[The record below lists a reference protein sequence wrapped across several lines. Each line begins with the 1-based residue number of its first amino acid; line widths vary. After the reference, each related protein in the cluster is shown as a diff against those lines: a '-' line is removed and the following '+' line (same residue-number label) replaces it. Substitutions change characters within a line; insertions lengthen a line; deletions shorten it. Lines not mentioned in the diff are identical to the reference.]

1 MRYQKNVAP
10 EFRQS
15 PALRKSGIGLIRPI
29 GLRAQYTSLT
39 RRARKAWGAVVAIM
53 FVRAQVIGRGGGRS
67 IVAAAAYR
75 HRARMIDQQAGTSF
89 SYRGGAS
96 ELVHEELA
104 LPGDIPVWLRTS
116 IDGRSVAGT
125 SEVLWNAVD
134 AFEKRADAQLAR
146 ELIIALPEELTR
158 TENIALVREFV
169 RDNLTARGM
178 VADWVYHDKDGNPHI
193 HLMTTLRPLKEEG
206 FGAKRVA
213 VTGED
218 GQPLR
223 VVTPDRPQG
232 KIVYTLWAGDKETMK
247 AWKMAWAETA
257 NRHLALAGHD
267 IRLDGR
273 SYAEQG
279 LDGIA
284 QKHLGPEKAALA
296 RKGREVFFA
305 PADLARRQAM
315 ADRLLADPALLL
327 KQLSNERST
336 FDERDIAR
344 ALHRC
349 VDDPS
354 DFANILARLMASSD
368 LVMLKPQLFD
378 PQHGRAAE
386 PAIFTTRD
394 ILRIEYDMA
403 QSARILS
410 ERGGFAVADRRI
422 RAAIGRVET
431 GDPER
436 RFQLDAEQVDAVRH
450 VTGNGA
456 IAAIVGL
463 AGVGKSTLLSAA
475 RIAWENDG
483 HRVIGAAL
491 AGKAAEG
498 LQDSSGIRSRT
509 LASWELAW
517 AAGRDNLDRG
527 DVLVIDEAGMV
538 SSQQMAR
545 VLKVVEGA
553 AAKVVLVG
561 DAMQLQP
568 IQAGAAF
575 RAITERIGFA
585 ELSGVRRQREQW
597 SRDASRL
604 FARGDVEPGLDAYAQ
619 HGHLVEAETREE
631 VIGQLVSDWTD
642 TRRQLL
648 DQSTT
653 LGKPARLRGDEL
665 LVLAH
670 TNQDVKRLNEALRAI
685 MVGEGGL
692 RDCRAFQTERGA
704 REFAIGD
711 RIIFLENARFVEPR
725 AEHLGAQYVK
735 NGMLGTVVSTT
746 DRRGR
751 TVLSVRLD
759 KGRDVVFSESS
770 YRNVDHG
777 YAATIHKSQGATV
790 DRTFVLATGMMD
802 QHLTYVS
809 MTRHRDRADLYV
821 AKEDFEA
828 QPEWG
833 RKPRASHAAGVTGE
847 LVEEGTAKFR
857 AEKDIEESPY
867 VDIKT
872 DDGTIHRLWGVSLPK
887 ALAAGGVSLG
897 DTATL
902 RKDGVEKVTV
912 KVPVIDEETGQKQFE
927 ERSVDRNIWTATQI
941 ETAEARAE
949 RIERESHR
957 PELFH
962 RLVERLSRSGAKT
975 TTLDF
980 ETEAGYRLHASD
992 FARRRGIDSL
1002 SVIAAGMEEGVSS
1015 RLAGIAKKRE
1025 QVARFWKRASIALGF
1040 AIERERAV
1048 ANDDSAVLHQP
1059 VAAAGSDGARYLLAP
1074 TTVFVRSADE
1084 EARLAQ
1090 LSSPAWKERE
1100 ANLRPLLERIYRD
1113 PDAALAT
1120 LNTQLSAAGLEPR
1133 RLAEDLATMPQHL
1146 GRLHGSDLMVDGRA
1160 ARDERNAAMAA
1171 LSELLPLARAHATEF
1186 RRQAERFGIRE
1197 QQRRARMSL
1206 SIPALSKQAM
1216 ARLVEI
1222 EAVRDRGGSDA
1233 YITAFAIAAED
1244 RSVVQEIKAV
1254 SEAVAAR
1261 FGWSAFTSKADAVAE
1276 RAMIERMPDNLTSER
1291 RGELTSLFIA
1301 VKRFAQEQHLA
1312 ERRNRSL
1319 IAAPVSVEPGKE
1331 NATVL
1336 PMLAAVIEFKTPVD
1350 EEARSRALAVPLY
1363 RQQRAALADTATR
1376 IWRDPAG
1383 AVGTFEELLVKRFA
1397 ADRIAAAVVNDPA
1410 AYGALRGS
1418 DRIMDRMLAS
1428 GRERK
1433 GALQAVPE
1441 LAVRLR
1447 LLGSTYASSLD
1458 TESQAVTEER
1468 RRMAVAIPGL
1478 SQAAEDALR
1487 QLTSD
1492 MTRKDAKLHV
1502 AARSLDPRVAQEFA
1516 AVSRALDER
1525 FGRNAILRG
1534 EKDVLHRVPPA
1545 QRRAFEVMQERLKV
1559 LQQTVRIQSSQEI
1572 ISERQRRVIDRAHG
1586 SIR

>member
-1 MRYQKNVAP
+1 MRYPENVAP
-10 EFRQS
+10 EFRRS
-15 PALRKSGIGLIRPI
+15 PVSRKSGIGLIRPI
-29 GLRAQYTSLT
+29 GLRAQYTSPT
-39 RRARKAWGAVVAIM
+39 RRARKGLGAVMAIM
-53 FVRAQVIGRGGGRS
+53 FVRAQVIGRGAGRS

-75 HRARMIDQQAGTSF
+75 HRARMMDEQTGTSF
-89 SYRGGAS
+89 SYRAGAS

-104 LPGDIPVWLRTS
+104 LPEQIPAWLGTG
-116 IDGRSVAGT
+116 IDGRSVAGA
-125 SEVLWNAVD
+125 SEVFWNAVD

-158 TENIALVREFV
+158 TENVALVREFV

-178 VADWVYHDKDGNPHI
+178 VADWVYHDKDANPHI
-193 HLMTTLRPLKEEG
+193 HLMTTLRPLNEEG

-213 VTGED
+213 VTGAD
-218 GQPLR
+218 GRPLR
-223 VVTPDRPQG
+223 VVTPDRPKG
-232 KIVYTLWAGDKETMK
+232 KIVYTPWAGDKETMK
-247 AWKMAWAETA
+247 AWKIAWAETA

-296 RKGREVFFA
+296 RKGREMFFA
-305 PADLARRQAM
+305 PADVARRLEM

-327 KQLSNERST
+327 KQLRNERST
-336 FDERDIAR
+336 FDERDIAK
-344 ALHRC
+344 ALHRY

-354 DFANILARLMASSD
+354 DFANIRARVMASND
-368 LVMLKPQLFD
+368 LVMLKPQQFD
-378 PQHGRAAE
+378 PQNGRPAE

-403 QSARILS
+403 QSAGVLS
-410 ERGGFAVADRRI
+410 KRGGFAVADRKI

-436 RFQLDAEQVDAVRH
+436 RFQLDAEQVDAIRH
-450 VTGNGA
+450 ITGDGA
-456 IAAIVGL
+456 IAAVVGL
-463 AGVGKSTLLSAA
+463 AGAGKSTLLAAA
-475 RIAWENDG
+475 RIAWENNG
-483 HRVIGAAL
+483 HRVVGAAL

-498 LQDSSGIRSRT
+498 LQDSSGIASRT

-517 AAGRDNLDRG
+517 AAGRDKLDRG

-545 VLKVVEGA
+545 VLKIVEEA

-575 RAITERIGFA
+575 RAITERIGFV
-585 ELSGVRRQREQW
+585 ELSSVRRQREQW

-604 FARGDVEPGLDAYAQ
+604 FARGDVEPALDAYVQ
-619 HGHLVEAETREE
+619 RGHLVEAETREE
-631 VIGQLVSDWTD
+631 VIGHLVSDWTD
-642 TRRQLL
+642 ARRQLL

-670 TNQDVKRLNEALRAI
+670 TNQDVKRLNEALRAV
-685 MVGEGGL
+685 MVVEGAL
-692 RDCRAFQTERGA
+692 RDGRAFQTERGA

-725 AEHLGAQYVK
+725 ADNLGAQYVK
-735 NGMLGTVVSTT
+735 NGMLGTVVSTA
-746 DRRGR
+746 DKRGR

-759 KGRDVVFSESS
+759 NDRDVVFSEAS

-790 DRTFVLATGMMD
+790 DRTFVLATVMMD

-833 RKPRASHAAGVTGE
+833 RKPRASHAVGVTGE
-847 LVEEGTAKFR
+847 LAEQRMAKFR
-857 AEKDIEESPY
+857 AEEDIEESPY

-887 ALAAGGVSLG
+887 ALEAGGISLG

-912 KVPVIDEETGQKQFE
+912 KVPVIDEETGQKRFE
-927 ERSVDRNIWTATQI
+927 ERSVERNIWTATQI

-962 RLVERLSRSGAKT
+962 QLVERLSRSGAKT

-980 ETEAGYRLHASD
+980 ETETGYGLHASD

-1002 SVIAAGMEEGVSS
+1002 SVIAAGMEEAISS

-1025 QVARFWKRASIALGF
+1025 QVVKLWERASVALGF
-1040 AIERERAV
+1040 AIERDRAV
-1048 ANDDSAVLHQP
+1048 AYVDGLVPHQP
-1059 VAAAGSDGARYLLAP
+1059 VATASSDDARYLLAP

-1100 ANLRPLLERIYRD
+1100 AILRPLFERIYRD
-1113 PDAALAT
+1113 PVASLAT
-1120 LNTQLSAAGLEPR
+1120 LNLLASAAGVEPR
-1133 RLAEDLATMPQHL
+1133 RLADDLTAMPQQL
-1146 GRLHGSDLMVDGRA
+1146 GRLCGSDLIVDGRA

-1197 QQRRARMSL
+1197 QQRRAHMSL

-1216 ARLVEI
+1216 TRLAEI
-1222 EAVRDRGGSDA
+1222 EAVRARGGGDG
-1233 YITAFAIAAED
+1233 YKTAFAIAAED

-1276 RAMIERMPDNLTSER
+1276 RTMLERMPDNLTAEKR
-1291 RGELTSLFIA
+1291 AELTSLFAA
-1301 VKRFAQEQHLA
+1301 VKRFAEEQHVA
-1312 ERRNRSL
+1312 ERRDRSL
-1319 IAAPVSVEPGKE
+1319 ITAPASVDPEKE
-1331 NATVL
+1331 SATVL
-1336 PMLAAVIEFKTPVD
+1336 PMFAAVIEFKTPVD
-1350 EEARSRALAVPLY
+1350 EESRSRALAVPLY

-1383 AVGTFEELLVKRFA
+1383 AVEKFEELLVKSFA
-1397 ADRIAAAVVNDPA
+1397 ADRIAAAVINDPA

-1418 DRIMDRMLAS
+1418 NRIMDRMLAS

-1433 GALQAVPE
+1433 EALRSVPDV
-1441 LAVRLR
+1441 AARLR
-1447 LLGSTYASSLD
+1447 LLGATYASSLD
-1458 TESQAVTEER
+1458 IESQAVTEER

-1478 SQAAEDALR
+1478 SKEAEEVLSRLAIDGKK
-1487 QLTSD
+1487 D
-1492 MTRKDAKLHV
+1492 GRKPGMIV
-1502 AARSLDPRVAQEFA
+1502 GSLDPNIRREFA
-1516 AVSRALDER
+1516 AVSKALDER
-1525 FGRNAILRG
+1525 FGRNAILNG
-1534 EKDVLHRVPPA
+1534 EKDVINRVPVA
-1545 QRRAFEVMQERLKV
+1545 QRRAFEVMQDRLRV
-1559 LQQTVRIQSSQEI
+1559 LQQTVRMQSSDQI
-1572 ISERQRRVIDRAHG
+1572 ISERRHRVIDR
-1586 SIR
+1586 SR